1 MACSALIGILSTFLS
16 SWNEVITLPY
26 RYKDLPLSAQ
36 LAFTIYDYGGPPA
49 ATSAVPVGGTTIR
62 LFGKKSTLKK
72 GKQRMFLWP
81 DKEADVSNDSS
92 TPSKI
97 PGEPKDERGRLEK
110 VHDTISQSHRRTD
123 TATADRKAKTQGH
136 THNRLARQAGIPSDR
151 AHTCSAYGISAYH
164 GTG

>member
-1 MACSALIGILSTFLS
+1 MRQCLIHTAAPSILSPCLRR
-16 SWNEVITLPY
+16 WNEVITLPY

-72 GKQRMFLWP
+72 GKQRMLLWP

-110 VHDTISQSHRRTD
+110 VHDTISRGDRCTD
-123 TATADRKAKTQGH
+123 TAAADREAKTQGH
-136 THNRLARQAGIPSDR
+136 TD
-151 AHTCSAYGISAYH
+151 Y
-164 GTG
+164 

>member
-1 MACSALIGILSTFLS
+1 M
-16 SWNEVITLPY
+16 PY

-110 VHDTISQSHRRTD
+110 VRDTNRHALQCSKLAIAHRE
-123 TATADRKAKTQGH
+123 AEA
-136 THNRLARQAGIPSDR
+136 
-151 AHTCSAYGISAYH
+151 
-164 GTG
+164 